1 MTRFASM
8 ALLAGVLGTAAIGG
22 RALAGDKCTIAT
34 SGDSQPAK
42 ACAKGGRPEAKK
54 IMKKMVADAKAKG
67 GEFKCLGCHQDVDN
81 YELTKTAIDDFK
93 KLVALLANK

>member
-8 ALLAGVLGTAAIGG
+8 VLLAGVLGTATIGG

-34 SGDSQPAK
+34 SGDSQPTK

-54 IMKKMVADAKAKG
+54 IMKKMVADAKAKVG
-67 GEFKCLGCHQDVDN
+67 NSSASAV
-81 YELTKTAIDDFK
+81 TRMSTTTS
-93 KLVALLANK
+93 